1 MNLSFFNI
9 DGPKYLYTNE
19 LVCIHPNL
27 LLADRFVSSSMTS
40 IFLTTYLE
48 LETYSDEMIYKL
60 YELFFSKQ
68 EGAQEFVD
76 RVKDNY
82 PFVKKTQQKKYK
94 TKSDLSVI
102 GNFKTIIRAMRKQLI
117 AYYENRLKN
126 AGTFHLLPFVD
137 DGNLKLT
144 FLRFM
149 DIPDTEAQF
158 ITDISATIVERE
170 SILQFDPS
178 VEEMYKFTP
187 YDSCEAKETEF
198 IKIPL
203 WNLPP
208 ILGLSYEEMKHIRQ
222 HLKPALDLFKSQLK
236 EFSKELHAIT
246 YNDENLD
253 KIKHECSNALSNFI
267 EPVQKSI
274 NDSLYLNKLRNQFP
288 SDHYLKF
295 CLGITTAETLVNYY
309 AQKEVIE
316 PYMASEIK
324 QRVERHIGLSSSNLF
339 SYYEINPPNEKAN
352 ILNDSL

>member
-9 DGPKYLYTNE
+9 DGPKYLYNNE
-19 LVCIHPNL
+19 IICIHPNI
-27 LLADRFVSSSMTS
+27 LLADSFFTSSISACAMFGYNDFVT
-40 IFLTTYLE
+40 FT
-48 LETYSDEMIYKL
+48 DEMIFLIFGDIFKMVEGVT
-60 YELFFSKQ
+60 EL
-68 EGAQEFVD
+68 VD
-76 RVKDNY
+76 DLKTDY
-82 PFVKKTQQKKYK
+82 PKMKIVQNLKRKGKTE
-94 TKSDLSVI
+94 LAAI
-102 GNFKTIIRAMRKQLI
+102 GNFKSIISYMRKKIIVYFEQLI
-117 AYYENRLKN
+117 KN
-126 AGTFHLLPFVD
+126 NGTFHLLPFVD
-137 DGNLKLT
+137 DGILKLSP
-144 FLRFM
+144 LRFM
-149 DIPDTEAQF
+149 DLPDTEAQF

-178 VEEMYKFTP
+178 VEEMFKFTP
-187 YDSCEAKETEF
+187 FDSSEAKETEF

-236 EFSKELHAIT
+236 AFSKELHAIT
-246 YNDENLD
+246 YNHENLD
-253 KIKHECSNALSNFI
+253 KIKQECSNALSNFI

-352 ILNDSL
+352 ILNDSQ

>member
-1 MNLSFFNI
+1 MNLSFYNI
-9 DGPKYLYTNE
+9 DCPKYLYNNE
-19 LVCIHPNL
+19 LVCIHPNI
-27 LLADRFVSSSMTS
+27 LLADSFVTSSMSS

-76 RVKDNY
+76 RVKENY
-82 PFVKKTQQKKYK
+82 PFVKKTQQKKHK
-94 TKSDLSVI
+94 TKADLSVI
-102 GNFKTIIRAMRKQLI
+102 GNFKTIIRAMLKQLI

-137 DGNLKLT
+137 DGILKLT

-149 DIPDTEAQF
+149 DLPDTEAQF
-158 ITDISATIVERE
+158 ITDISATIFERE

-178 VEEMYKFTP
+178 VEEMFNFTP
-187 YDSCEAKETEF
+187 YDFSKTKETEF

-203 WNLPP
+203 WNLPR
-208 ILGLSYEEMKHIRQ
+208 ISGLSYEEMQHIRQ

-236 EFSKELHAIT
+236 ALSKELHAIT
-246 YNDENLD
+246 YEDESLHL
-253 KIKHECSNALSNFI
+253 IKQKCIEGLSNFI
-267 EPVQKSI
+267 EPVQHSI
-274 NDSLYLNKLRNQFP
+274 NQSLYLNKLRNQFP

-295 CLGITTAETLVNYY
+295 CLGISTAETLVNYY
-309 AQKEVIE
+309 EKKEIIE

-324 QRVERHIGLSSSNLF
+324 QRVERHIGLSSSNF
-339 SYYEINPPNEKAN
+339 FAYYEIYPSNE
-352 ILNDSL
+352 